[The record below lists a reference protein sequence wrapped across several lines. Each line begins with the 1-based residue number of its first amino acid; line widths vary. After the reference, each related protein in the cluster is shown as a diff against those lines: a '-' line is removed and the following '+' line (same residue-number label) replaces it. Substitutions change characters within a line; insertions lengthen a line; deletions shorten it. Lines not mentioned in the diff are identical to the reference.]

1 MTPSDDELR
10 RALAPEDPGP
20 EFTRRVMARV
30 ARLDAD
36 RRTSRRQAWRGR
48 LVRGLAAAALLLAAG
63 SWAQWRFGLWP
74 GLPAGGPPAAP
85 VAPAAGAPELT
96 GLPAGMSPEDGER
109 LKEELIRAL
118 RLASRKMNAAR
129 ERAVERAR
137 T

>member
-1 MTPSDDELR
+1 MTPLDDELR

-20 EFTRRVMARV
+20 EFTRKVMARV

-36 RRTSRRQAWRGR
+36 RRTSRRLAWRGR
-48 LVRGLAAAALLLAAG
+48 LVRGLVAAGLLLAAG
-63 SWAQWRFGLWP
+63 SWVEWRFGLWP
-74 GLPAGGPPAAP
+74 GRPSGGDQTARVVPAAP
-85 VAPAAGAPELT
+85 APELA

-109 LKEELIRAL
+109 MKEELIRAL